1 MDEFHGVWVISQC
14 RCTLFYCVCF
24 ITPRRCC
31 RVVGLCLFIYLFIG
45 ILFFFNGSIIA
56 LQCCAGFCRTTTCIS
71 HKDAYIPSLLI
82 ISPIPHPTPLG
93 LHRAPDW
100 ELFYTATSHYQ
111 SLLHIAV
118 FYKLKVCGN
127 PALSKSTRGIFPTA
141 FTYLL
146 SLCHIFVNSHNISTF
161 SSLLHLLWWSVI
173 TDLWCYCCN
182 CLGAPWTLLM

>member
-161 SSLLHLLWWSVI
+161 SSLLHLLW
-173 TDLWCYCCN
+173 
-182 CLGAPWTLLM
+182 